1 MIADCH
7 MHTSFS
13 TDSKARPE
21 EMIERAIALGMKEI
35 CITDHYDMD
44 YPRNPRTGEKEFQLD
59 TPAYQAKI
67 RELQERYRDRIQ
79 IRFGVELGLQAHL
92 KKQMEEYVRRYDG
105 GVTQIHSRAIQVSGE
120 ADEVLYQ
127 ASLAAR
133 ERDREK
139 VEPVDLL
146 AGILRADQCAAA
158 QLLQSMDVQRE
169 MVQKEMDQLE
179 EIGSEEEQTESRAGG
194 RRIHAGEIRQGY
206 DKSGRRR
213 RF

>member
-67 RELQERYRDRIQ
+67 RELQLWRGTGTAGTSEKTDD
-79 IRFGVELGLQAHL
+79 GVCPP
-92 KKQMEEYVRRYDG
+92 
-105 GVTQIHSRAIQVSGE
+105 
-120 ADEVLYQ
+120 
-127 ASLAAR
+127 LA
-133 ERDREK
+133 
-139 VEPVDLL
+139 L
-146 AGILRADQCAAA
+146 
-158 QLLQSMDVQRE
+158 
-169 MVQKEMDQLE
+169 
-179 EIGSEEEQTESRAGG
+179 
-194 RRIHAGEIRQGY
+194 
-206 DKSGRRR
+206 
-213 RF
+213 